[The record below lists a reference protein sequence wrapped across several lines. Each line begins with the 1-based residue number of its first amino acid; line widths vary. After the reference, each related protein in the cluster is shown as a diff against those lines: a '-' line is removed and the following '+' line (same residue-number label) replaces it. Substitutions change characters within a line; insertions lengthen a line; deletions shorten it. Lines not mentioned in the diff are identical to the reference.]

1 MFWLILFNL
10 LIWLLVYLI
19 ITGKSKWMRIL
30 FAVILVAS
38 LVSFFW
44 AKPDFAF
51 ANPTRSRIVSA
62 ICDVIGF
69 LIIYPKLKD
78 NNQE

>member
-1 MFWLILFNL
+1 MIWLILFNF
-10 LIWLLVYLI
+10 LIWLLLFLI
-19 ITGKSKWMRIL
+19 LTEDRWMRIL